1 MCNSPSW
8 KDHRV
13 HLEQISRAAISAV
26 DPSAAIHVSLSLDGN
41 LLSIGGSEFTL
52 SPKGK
57 IYVVGAGKAS
67 AAMGVAV
74 EQILK
79 HKIAKGIIAVPD
91 PPTAQSQK
99 VDYLIGGHPLPTENS
114 IQAGQRIAEL
124 MEITTS
130 EDIVIMLI
138 SGGGSALLDLP
149 ETGISITDLQAINNL
164 LLRSGATIHDI
175 NIIRRQLSRLKGGGL
190 ARLANP
196 ALTVGLILSDVVGD
210 SLADIASGLTV
221 EDPTSAK
228 DALAILE
235 KYGLCL
241 KVPRSVMELL
251 RKKSHGSRSSDPI
264 NQDRVWNFLIGNN
277 ETAAQSG
284 KAKAQDLGFQ
294 TYLVTTSMQGEA
306 ADVGRVIAAML
317 TCIYESRPG
326 QSTPNCVLFGGETT
340 VTVDGSGIGGRNQEL
355 ALSVALELAGIDG
368 IALMTLATDGVDGP
382 TSAAGAIVT
391 GETLAHS
398 QKIGLCARELLE
410 DNDSH
415 TFFRAI
421 GDTVDLGPT
430 GTNVNDLVIGLIY

>member
-8 KDHRV
+8 KDHRA
-13 HLEQISRAAISAV
+13 HLEQISHAALSAV
-26 DPSAAIHVSLSLDGN
+26 DPSAAIHRYLSLDGN
-41 LLSIGGSEFTL
+41 RLSIGGNEFTL

-79 HKIAKGIIAVPD
+79 HKITKGILAVPD
-91 PPTAQSQK
+91 PPTAHSQK
-99 VDYLIGGHPLPTENS
+99 IDHIIGGHPLPTENS
-114 IQAGQRIAEL
+114 IQAGQRIADL

-130 EDIVIMLI
+130 EDIVIVLI

-149 ETGISITDLQAINNL
+149 ETDISLSDLQAINNL

-190 ARLANP
+190 VRLANP

-221 EDPTSAK
+221 EDPTSATE
-228 DALAILE
+228 ALAILE
-235 KYGLCL
+235 KYELSL
-241 KVPRSVMELL
+241 KVPKSIVELL
-251 RKKSHGSRSSDPI
+251 RKKRHGSRSSDPI
-264 NQDRVWNFLIGNN
+264 SQNHVWNFLIGNN
-277 ETAAQSG
+277 ETAAQSA

-294 TYLVTTSMQGEA
+294 TYLVSTSMQGEA
-306 ADVGRVIAAML
+306 AEVGRVIAAML
-317 TCIYESRPG
+317 TCIYESRAG
-326 QSTPNCVLFGGETT
+326 QSIPICVIFGGETT

-355 ALSVALELAGIDG
+355 ALSVALELAGNDG

-391 GETLAHS
+391 GETLAQS
-398 QKIGLCARELLE
+398 RKIGLRARELLA

-415 TFFRAI
+415 TFFQTI
-421 GDTVDLGPT
+421 GDTVILGPT